1 MLGVDGR
8 QMHIDQSN
16 LVFDA
21 KGVDPSRYRFELADI
36 FQLDLSDEPPFD
48 VVLCL
53 GLLYHVSK
61 PFELFERISAWNADL
76 LVVDTA
82 ISSIGGP
89 FFRIVGQDLDE
100 PRSAVD
106 RAVALHP
113 SGEAVTRLAE
123 EFGYTSAVMLRP
135 RFTSWEGA
143 ASYKSGRRRAFICS
157 KHTALEGL
165 DTEPVRVRGEK
176 RKRSAARHRI
186 GAIGRPRGRR
196 RDRRASRLWPAG
208 RTSGS
213 GARHGARCA
222 RCALAWR
229 SAPTGAAPDGPRPRG
244 DGSRPRAV
252 AAAPCRGSRP
262 RVTARGC
269 APSPCVTARGRAAAV
284 RAPAGAARPI
294 RSAAT
299 GSPTPPR
306 PGAAAPAS
314 PRAAASG
321 PGPVQS

>member
-8 QMHIDQSN
+8 QTHIDQSN

-36 FQLDLSDEPPFD
+36 FQLDLSDEAPFD

-143 ASYKSGRRRAFICS
+143 ASYKSGRRRAFMCS

-176 RKRSAARHRI
+176 RKRSAAATGSEPSAPAR
-186 GAIGRPRGRR
+186 AATRPQGVAALA
-196 RDRRASRLWPAG
+196 RRAYKRL
-208 RTSGS
+208 RRQT
-213 GARHGARCA
+213 
-222 RCALAWR
+222 R
-229 SAPTGAAPDGPRPRG
+229 SSVR
-244 DGSRPRAV
+244 
-252 AAAPCRGSRP
+252 
-262 RVTARGC
+262 
-269 APSPCVTARGRAAAV
+269 AV
-284 RAPAGAARPI
+284 RARLAK
-294 RSAAT
+294 
-299 GSPTPPR
+299 
-306 PGAAAPAS
+306 
-314 PRAAASG
+314 RADRRRA
-321 PGPVQS
+321 